1 MSRPADD
8 PTRERALA
16 LARDALDRPAAP
28 FRELPPRLLVVDVE
42 RQRMSLLESGL
53 ETAGYSIS
61 TAEAGVGAED
71 GSLRTPPGWHRVHA
85 RIGAGAPGGAVFES
99 RLATGE
105 VWSGEPRADDLILT
119 RILTLEGLEP
129 GVNQGPGRDS
139 LARYIYIHGTNHEVA
154 LGRPVSHGCVRM
166 SNADVVDLFERL
178 EVSDPVVI
186 VEGGGVPYA

>member
-1 MSRPADD
+1 MSLPADD
-8 PTRERALA
+8 PTPDRASA

-28 FRELPPRLLVVDVE
+28 FRELPSRLLVVDVA
-42 RQRMSLLESGL
+42 RQRLSLVESGL
-53 ETAGYSIS
+53 ETAAYPVS

-71 GSLRTPPGWHRVHA
+71 GSLRTPPGWHRIHA
-85 RIGAGAPGGAVFES
+85 LIGAGAPRGAVFES

-105 VWSGEPRADDLILT
+105 VWSGAPRADDLILT

-139 LARYIYIHGTNHEVA
+139 LERYIYIHGTNHELA
-154 LGRPVSHGCVRM
+154 LGRPASHGCVRM

-178 EVSDPVVI
+178 EVGDPVVI